1 MEVEMISASAHQDN
15 EVQPVA
21 QKSRR
26 RRRSSTGSTSL
37 SPAKENNISDLLCE
51 NIKTGR
57 GRKRTKSSSSTKFC
71 DKSTF
76 WGWSPKKAKFKPK
89 VMDESG
95 ELTDHPDPEAVA
107 NRSKWQPIVMQ
118 IFHFT
123 NLLLAF
129 HT

>member
-1 MEVEMISASAHQDN
+1 MTLAPECQDEVH
-15 EVQPVA
+15 PVI
-21 QKSRR
+21 QRPRR

-37 SPAKENNISDLLCE
+37 SFAKENNISDLLCE

-57 GRKRTKSSSSTKFC
+57 GRKRTKSSSSTKL
-71 DKSTF
+71 SETF

-95 ELTDHPDPEAVA
+95 ELTDHPDPDAVA

-118 IFHFT
+118 TYF
-123 NLLLAF
+123 LCLSSVYD
-129 HT
+129 